1 MSDKAA
7 AWKAFWAQQGPGNAT
22 GCLPARWQSVFA
34 ELEGAWR
41 KFAAGLPEN
50 ARVLDLATGD
60 ARVLHWL
67 GEARADV
74 TRTGVDLAPS
84 LPPAPPGVSIHTGVA
99 MEDLPFEDDGFDAVV
114 SQFGVEYGEPPA
126 TAREVA
132 RTTTEDATVALI
144 VHRGDGA
151 ILAHNLARAEQI
163 RWVLDE
169 TGLID
174 ATKAAVTEDTA
185 PWATATASVAAVV
198 DQGRQ
203 RYGDRSAGWE
213 IPEAIRRSL
222 VMGAQA
228 GDSAAGVIGLLDR
241 IESQARNELARID
254 SLAGACETADARE
267 DFLAAFE
274 AHDLALTDSRELHD
288 AAGRLFAEMLELRRT

>member
-7 AWKAFWAQQGPGNAT
+7 AWKTFWAQQGPGSAT

-34 ELEGAWR
+34 ELESAWR
-41 KFAAGLPEN
+41 DFAQRLPKG

-67 GEARADV
+67 GEARSDLH
-74 TRTGVDLAPS
+74 RTGVDLAPN
-84 LPPAPPGVSIHTGVA
+84 LPPAPPNVTVHGGVA
-99 MEDLPFEDDGFDAVV
+99 MEDLPFEDGAFDAVV
-114 SQFGVEYGEPPA
+114 SQFGVEYGEPSA
-126 TAREVA
+126 IAKEVA
-132 RTTTEDATVALI
+132 RSATQDAAVAF
-144 VHRGDGA
+144 VVQRGDGA

-169 TGLID
+169 IGLIGS
-174 ATKAAVTEDTA
+174 TKAAVTEGPP
-185 PWATATASVAAVV
+185 PWETATASVAAIV
-198 DQGRQ
+198 DEGRQ
-203 RYGDRSAGWE
+203 RYGDRAAGWE
-213 IPEAIRRSL
+213 IPEAVRRSL

-228 GDSAAGVIGLLDR
+228 GDSADGVIGLLER

-274 AHDLALTDSRELHD
+274 RENLVLADSRKLHD
-288 AAGRLFAEMLELRRT
+288 AAGRLFAEMLEFRRN